1 MERKQAAVLFS
12 DICGSTRYFEK
23 YGEEAGGKM
32 VRACRQIV
40 GDAIQAQGGDL
51 RTVSDSMVAIF
62 PNADALMIAGSAAHA
77 AVAASATVKI
87 VRGQEPPEP
96 LRIHSGAA
104 FGTIG
109 IEDSGEVF
117 GDVMNV
123 AARICDLA
131 GPDQFYVTKTLAN
144 RLSAVNRAETRVIGN
159 FPVRGKS
166 ANLEVLEVIW
176 TKEGLTARAPAAA
189 VAEVSWAQVSFGDQ
203 VARLAPDRV
212 KVTLGRGTKN
222 DVVVTDRA
230 VSREHAEVIH
240 RRGRCY
246 LVDRST
252 NGTYL
257 PPGRRKPH
265 HLHREELLLQGEGT
279 FSLGRADGQPVSYK
293 VL

>member
-1 MERKQAAVLFS
+1 MERKQAAVLFC
-12 DICGSTRYFEK
+12 DICGSTSYFEK

-32 VRACRQIV
+32 IRACRQVV
-40 GDAIQAQGGDL
+40 GDAIRAQGGEL
-51 RTVSDSMVAIF
+51 RPVADQMVAIF
-62 PNADALMIAGSAAHA
+62 PNADALMMAGSAAHA

-87 VRGQEPPEP
+87 VRGQAPPEP
-96 LRIHSGAA
+96 VRIHSGAA
-104 FGTIG
+104 FGTVG
-109 IEDSGEVF
+109 IDDAGEMF

-131 GPDQFYVTKTLAN
+131 GPDQFFVTKTLAS
-144 RLSAVNRAETRVIGN
+144 RLSAVNRAETRVIGS

-166 ANLEVLEVIW
+166 ASLDVLEVIW
-176 TKEGLTARAPAAA
+176 AKEGLTARAPAPA
-189 VAEVSWAQVSFGDQ
+189 VEESWVEVRFGDQ
-203 VARLAPDRV
+203 IARLAPNKTKV
-212 KVTLGRGTKN
+212 KLGRGTTN

-257 PPGRRKPH
+257 RPGRRKPH
-265 HLHREELLLQGEGT
+265 HLHREELLIEGEGT
-279 FSLGRADGQPVSYK
+279 FSLGRADGPPVHYR